1 MFRLAHLSLANRALI
16 ALITVF
22 ASVFGV
28 ITMSSL
34 KQELIPSI
42 EFPQITVLTAMP
54 GASPEVVDKQ
64 VSGPLETAL
73 NGVEGLEST
82 SSTSRNGV
90 SQITMVFTYGSNL
103 DRARNQIDRAISN
116 AKRSLPE
123 DVQPQAIAG
132 SISDFPIVFLAVSSD
147 KTLSE
152 LNADLQRLSVPRLQK
167 IDGVRGADVTGGASQ
182 HIEILPRS
190 DAMAAAGASI
200 TSIRDALAN
209 NGALMPAGTL
219 EEQGKTLSLQIGSPV
234 DSLDA
239 IKALPL
245 SGAKNAATI
254 GSVADVSLQD
264 DERTSITR
272 TNGAETL
279 AVSVTKKPEGD
290 TVGISH
296 AVRDTLNALE
306 AELGSN
312 AKFTPV
318 FDQAPFIEKSIKDLT
333 TEGLLGLGFA
343 VAVILVFLMSA
354 RSTLVTA
361 VSIPLSLLITF
372 IGLSATGYSLNI
384 LTLGALTI
392 AIGRVVDDSI
402 VVIENIKRHLT
413 YGEDKV
419 TAILTAIREVAG
431 AITASTLT
439 TVAVFLPIAFV
450 GELAGELFRP
460 FALTVTMALLAS
472 LLVSLT
478 IVPVLAYWFLRTP
491 GASGSFQPGSPAARS
506 FAAEARAKALEAE
519 QRSRLQRGYLP
530 ILTKTQKHPVITL
543 VAAVLVLGA
552 TAAMTPLLATNLLG
566 NSGQNSLT
574 VRQVLP
580 AGTSLAD
587 TSAAAIRLEEVLRGI
602 DGVKDVQLTSGNAQ
616 AGFAALISTGSSNS
630 TFTVVTDEKADQVQL
645 QDTVRSELAKV
656 PDSGKVSVGTQQGG
670 FGTSSTVDITL
681 KAATTADLQAASDT
695 MVEAMNGVPGSSEV
709 ATNLAATQP
718 VVQVRVD
725 RAKAVAAGLNEEQ
738 VTGVLASTISPI
750 PAGEVRIDTDDFP
763 VQIGQGTKF
772 TSIEAVRNIPLPAG
786 GALVTLGSIASVEQ
800 VEAPVSIT
808 ASNGQRTA
816 RVSVTPSGS
825 NLGAV
830 SAEVQKRLADVQLP
844 PGVTAEIGGAT
855 TQQAESFSQL
865 GLALLAAIA
874 IVYVIM
880 VATFKSLIQPLILL
894 VSVPFAATGAV
905 ALLLVTGVPLGLPS
919 LIGMLMLV
927 GIVVTNAIVLIDL
940 INQYRQPRDGQPG
953 MNVADAIT
961 HGARQRLRPIL
972 MTALAT
978 VFALTPMAMGLTGGG
993 GFISQPLA
1001 VVVIGGLISST
1012 ALTLVL
1018 VPVLYR
1024 LVEGRREKKALLREL
1039 QERPEF
1045 RAATDVDEEFQDW
1058 TTGMVPKV
1066 SGRRAAP
1073 GSTE

>member
-1 MFRLAHLSLANRALI
+1 MFRLAKLSLANRALI

-42 EFPQITVLTAMP
+42 EFPRITVISSMP

-82 SSTSRNGV
+82 SATSRNGV
-90 SQITMVFTYGSNL
+90 SQINLVFTYGSNL

-116 AKRSLPE
+116 AKRTLPD
-123 DVQPQAIAG
+123 DVEPQAIAG

-147 KTLSE
+147 KSLSE
-152 LNADLQRLSVPRLQK
+152 LNADLLRLSVPALQK
-167 IDGVRGADVTGGASQ
+167 IDGVRGAEVTGGATQ
-182 HIEILPRS
+182 HIRILPRP
-190 DAMAAAGASI
+190 DAMAAKAATIQSI
-200 TSIRDALAN
+200 SDALKN
-209 NGALMPAGTL
+209 NGALVPAGTI
-219 EEQGKTLSLQIGSPV
+219 EEQGKSLSLQIGSPV

-245 SGAKNAATI
+245 GGARDAATI
-254 GSVADVSLQD
+254 GSVADVSIED
-264 DERTSITR
+264 DTRTSITR
-272 TNGAETL
+272 TNGKETL
-279 AVSVTKKPEGD
+279 ALSVTKKPDGD
-290 TVGISH
+290 TVAISH
-296 AVRDTLNALE
+296 AVNAALPQLE
-306 AELGSN
+306 AELGAN
-312 AKFTPV
+312 ATFTPV

-343 VAVILVFLMSA
+343 VAVILVFLLSV

-372 IGLSATGYSLNI
+372 IGLSGTGYSLNI

-402 VVIENIKRHLT
+402 VVIENIKRHLS
-413 YGEDKV
+413 YGEPKI

-460 FALTVTMALLAS
+460 FALTVTIALLSS

-478 IVPVLAYWFLRTP
+478 IVPVLAYWFLK
-491 GASGSFQPGSPAARS
+491 GAPAAADPGT
-506 FAAEARAKALEAE
+506 AAETAAMAHEAE
-519 QRSRLQRGYLP
+519 QRTILQRGYLP
-530 ILTKTQKHPVITL
+530 ILQKTQKHPVVTL

-552 TAAMTPLLATNLLG
+552 TAAMTPLLATDLLG
-566 NSGQNSLT
+566 SSGQNSMSI
-574 VRQVLP
+574 RQQLP

-587 TSAAAIRLEEVLRGI
+587 ASAAAAKVEDVLDDVDGIR
-602 DGVKDVQLTSGNAQ
+602 DVQVTTGNAQ
-616 AGFAALISTGSSNS
+616 AGFAALLSTGASNS
-630 TFTVVTDEKADQVQL
+630 TFTVVTDEKAKQSLL
-645 QDTVRSELAKV
+645 QDTVRERLKEAGV
-656 PDSGKVSVGTQQGG
+656 EGKISVATQQGG
-670 FGTSSTVDITL
+670 LGTSSTVDITL
-681 KAATTADLQAASDT
+681 KASNSADLRAASDA
-695 MVEAMNGVPGSSEV
+695 MVQAMEGVPGSTETV
-709 ATNLAATQP
+709 TNLATTQP
-718 VVQVRVD
+718 VVQVKVD
-725 RAKAVAAGLNEEQ
+725 RAKAVAAGLNEER
-738 VTGVLASTISPI
+738 VAGVLASTISPI
-750 PAGEVRIDTDDFP
+750 PAGRVRIDTNDFP
-763 VQIGQGTKF
+763 VQIGVGTQFK
-772 TSIEAVRNIPLPAG
+772 SIDAVRNIPLPG
-786 GALVTLGSIASVEQ
+786 GKGVTLGSIASVEQ
-800 VEAPVSIT
+800 VDAPVSIT
-808 ASNGQRTA
+808 ASGGQRTA
-816 RVSVTPSGS
+816 TISVTPSGS

-830 SAEVQKRLADVQLP
+830 SAEVQNRLKTVQLP
-844 PGVTAEIGGAT
+844 PGVTAGIGGAT
-855 TQQAESFSQL
+855 TQQAESFQQL

-880 VATFKSLIQPLILL
+880 VATFKSLVQPLILL
-894 VSVPFAATGAV
+894 VSIPFAATGAI
-905 ALLLVTGVPLGLPS
+905 ALLLLTGIPLGLPS

-940 INQYRQPRDGQPG
+940 INQYRQPRDGLPG
-953 MNVADAIT
+953 MNVADAIV

-978 VFALTPMAMGLTGGG
+978 VFALTPMALGFTGGG

-1001 VVVIGGLISST
+1001 IVVIGGLLSST

-1024 LVEGRREKKALLREL
+1024 LVEGRREKKALLL
-1039 QERPEF
+1039 AMKQRPGF
-1045 RAATDVDEEFQDW
+1045 TPTADVDAEFADW
-1058 TTGMVPKV
+1058 TTGMIPKV

-1073 GSTE
+1073 GEPS